1 MTRTFEWD
9 ANLYEDAST
18 VQQRWGIALISAR
31 TWKGDENVLDAGCG
45 TGYLAEELVK
55 RVPKG
60 RVVAIDNDPMMVE
73 KAIPRL
79 GRYTDQVEVL
89 AADVLALP
97 NIGPFDVIF
106 SNAVFHWVQDHDKL
120 FLELFRHLKPGGEL
134 LAQCGGEGNLEKV
147 RKVTEEI
154 RKEPQFA
161 PFFRDWKAPW
171 NYQDDSS
178 TTERL
183 FITGFVHADASLT
196 AAPVTFPDDETFAR
210 FANAVILRPYLG
222 ALPTPQLRGELL
234 GRFLERMHESG
245 NGRTLDYV
253 RLTIRAQRPPHVS

>member
-1 MTRTFEWD
+1 MTRKVEWD

-18 VQQRWGIALISAR
+18 VQQKWGVALISSR
-31 TWKGDENVLDAGCG
+31 TWNGDEHVLDAGCG
-45 TGYLAEELVK
+45 TGIVTEELVK

-60 RVVAIDNDPMMVE
+60 RVVAVDNDPMMVE
-73 KAIPRL
+73 KATPRL
-79 GRYTDQVEVL
+79 GRYSDRVEVL

-97 NIGPFDVIF
+97 DVGMFDVIF

-134 LAQCGGEGNLEKV
+134 LAQCGGEGNLDKV

-154 RKEPQFA
+154 RKDDMFA
-161 PFFRDWKAPW
+161 KFFRDWKAPW
-171 NYQDDSS
+171 NYQDDAS

-183 FITGFVHADASLT
+183 FITGFVHADASLK
-196 AAPVTFPDDETFAR
+196 AAPITFPDDETFAR

-234 GRFLERMHESG
+234 GRFVERMNEVG

>member
-1 MTRTFEWD
+1 MTRSFEWD

-18 VQQRWGIALISAR
+18 VQQKWGVALMDTRS
-31 TWKGDENVLDAGCG
+31 WKGNEHVLDVGCG
-45 TGYLAEELVK
+45 TGAVTEELVK

-79 GRYTDQVEVL
+79 GRYMDRVEVFP
-89 AADVLALP
+89 ADVLALP
-97 NIGPFDVIF
+97 PTGPFDVIF
-106 SNAVFHWVQDHDKL
+106 SNAVFHWIKDHDKL
-120 FLELFRHLKPGGEL
+120 FLELFRHLKPSGEL

-147 RKVTEEI
+147 RNVTEGI
-154 RKEPQFA
+154 RKEPAFTK
-161 PFFRDWKAPW
+161 FFKDWKAPW
-171 NYQDDSS
+171 HYEDDAS

-183 FITGFVHADASLT
+183 FISGFVHADASLK

-210 FANAVILRPYLG
+210 FSNAVILRPYLG

-234 GRFLERMHESG
+234 GRFLERMDEVG
-245 NGRTLDYV
+245 NGRTFDYV

>member
-1 MTRTFEWD
+1 MTRSFGWD

-18 VQQRWGIALISAR
+18 VQQKWGIALMESRAWR
-31 TWKGDENVLDAGCG
+31 GDEHVLDAGCG
-45 TGYLAEELVK
+45 TGLVTEELVK
-55 RVPKG
+55 RVPNG
-60 RVVAIDNDPMMVE
+60 HVVAVDNDPMMVE
-73 KAIPRL
+73 KAVPRL
-79 GRYTDQVEVL
+79 GRYSGRVEAL

-97 NIGPFDVIF
+97 SIGPFDVIF

-147 RKVTEEI
+147 RTVTEGI
-154 RKEPQFA
+154 RQEAAFA
-161 PFFRDWKAPW
+161 PFFRGWNAPW
-171 NYQDDSS
+171 NYQDDAS

-183 FITGFVHADASLT
+183 FISGFVPADASLK

-234 GRFLERMHESG
+234 GRFLERMDQAGH
-245 NGRTLDYV
+245 GRTLDYV